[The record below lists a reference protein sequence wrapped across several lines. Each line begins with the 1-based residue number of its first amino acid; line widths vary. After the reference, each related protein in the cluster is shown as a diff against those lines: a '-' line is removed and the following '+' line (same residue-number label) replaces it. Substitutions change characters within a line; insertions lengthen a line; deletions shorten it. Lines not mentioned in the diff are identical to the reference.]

1 MKMKFKHG
9 KLRDEHDST
18 LRISAGS
25 KEPKL
30 TWKESLPSLALIALI
45 ALIVLIAF
53 LLLAR

>member
-1 MKMKFKHG
+1 MKFKHG
-9 KLRDEHDST
+9 KLRDERDST
-18 LRISAGS
+18 LRISAKS

-30 TWKESLPSLALIALI
+30 TWRESLPSLALIALI

>member
-1 MKMKFKHG
+1 MKHQHG
-9 KLRDEHDST
+9 KLRDERDST
-18 LRISAGS
+18 LRIKIGE

-53 LLLAR
+53 LLLAK